1 MRNVFPQNLNPTEQI
16 FGNCKYLE
24 FLLKSKLKI
33 LEHQFKKIHL
43 SSYKILKHN
52 FIFSLK
58 SEKIL
63 FLKVRKGTEA
73 QKIKT

>member
-1 MRNVFPQNLNPTEQI
+1 MRNVFPSKLNPTEQI

-43 SSYKILKHN
+43 SSYKIFKNN

-58 SEKIL
+58 IEKNL
-63 FLKVRKGTEA
+63 LLKVTK
-73 QKIKT
+73 